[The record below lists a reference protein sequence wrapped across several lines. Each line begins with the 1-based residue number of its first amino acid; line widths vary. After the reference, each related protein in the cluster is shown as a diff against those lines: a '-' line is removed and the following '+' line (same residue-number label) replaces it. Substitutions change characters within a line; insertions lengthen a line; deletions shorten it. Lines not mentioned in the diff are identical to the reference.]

1 MAIVRIFLMIVAGA
15 LSVAL
20 TEVCTSLILL
30 NAPLDL
36 DLTANLF
43 VSVIVPSVLLV
54 HLIMAFVFWK
64 AFEPEPV
71 RNSLIFIAAHAGLQ
85 SVELVALNNPLGDV
99 VSYLT
104 IIVLSGSLVTFVFR
118 RYFWC
123 PACAQIPK
131 Q

>member
-1 MAIVRIFLMIVAGA
+1 MAIVRIFLMILAGA

-43 VSVIVPSVLLV
+43 VSVIIPSVILV
-54 HLIMAFVFWK
+54 HLVIAFVFWK

-71 RNSLIFIAAHAGLQ
+71 RNPLIFIAAHAGLQ
-85 SVELVALNNPLGDV
+85 SIELVAFNNPVGDV
-99 VSYLT
+99 ISYLI
-104 IIVLSGSLVTFVFR
+104 IIVLSGLLVTSVFR

-123 PACAQIPK
+123 PTCAQIPK

>member
-43 VSVIVPSVLLV
+43 VSVILPSVLLV

-85 SVELVALNNPLGDV
+85 SFELVALNNPLGDV
-99 VSYLT
+99 AAYLT
-104 IIVLSGSLVTFVFR
+104 VIVLSGSLVTFVFR